1 MGLPRRKIS
10 RLSRGVT
17 SRNIQLCYTDSV
29 KLYKN
34 TKLIHLPINLGGV
47 IIDILALLFV
57 ATVVMAANRNSHSV
71 SDMLYMIFPFAV
83 TTFLFREWLAARLS

>member
-1 MGLPRRKIS
+1 M
-10 RLSRGVT
+10 
-17 SRNIQLCYTDSV
+17 

-34 TKLIHLPINLGGV
+34 TRLIHLPTNAGG
-47 IIDILALLFV
+47 ILIDILALLFV
-57 ATVVMAANRNSHSV
+57 ATVVMAANRNSHSI